1 MINKSNMI
9 IAPGVDKKFA
19 EEVFNILNTLEEEL
33 NLKTTSKIIITN
45 RKDITGLYIPD
56 KNIILISEFGIK
68 SYAKQEKL
76 PIYHSILL
84 NVLIH
89 EIYHSILKG
98 GDEETVTNLTD
109 KAVEIFIEKYL
120 GIIN

>member
-1 MINKSNMI
+1 MINKSNML
-9 IAPGVDKKFA
+9 IAPDVDKKFA
-19 EEVFNILNTLEEEL
+19 EEVFNILKALKKEL
-33 NLKTTSKIIITN
+33 GLKTTSKMIISN

-56 KNIILISEFGIK
+56 ENIILISEFGIK
-68 SYAKQEKL
+68 LFAEKENL
-76 PIYHSILL
+76 PIYHSVLM

>member
-1 MINKSNMI
+1 MFEEYDIVA
-9 IAPGVDKKFA
+9 APGVDKKFA
-19 EEVFNILNTLEEEL
+19 EKVFNILNTLEEEL

-56 KNIILISEFGIK
+56 ENIILISEFGIK
-68 SYAKQEKL
+68 LFAEKENL
-76 PIYHSILL
+76 PIYHSVLM